1 MFFVGH
7 EAKLIPNLIQKIK
20 TLPKVLRH
28 IFLNVF
34 FGACWP
40 KKTSGNSWQT
50 LLIMPEH
57 AQIFFLWPLHSS
69 LLNIN

>member
-1 MFFVGH
+1 MFFVDH

-34 FGACWP
+34 FGDGR
-40 KKTSGNSWQT
+40 KKPAGTVGK
-50 LLIMPEH
+50 P
-57 AQIFFLWPLHSS
+57 F
-69 LLNIN
+69 